1 MIAPRIVTNSGSY
14 MQLHSATAT
23 PRDMRDLPLI
33 PPMKI
38 VFHDAID
45 FSAGNDNLI
54 VPGDLE
60 IAN

>member
-1 MIAPRIVTNSGSY
+1 

-60 IAN
+60 DRKLVQRKHVHRG